1 MPILSQPAFGPRTAL
16 AYITVGALL
25 DVWTTVWYFAFIQGA
40 EHPSNTTWFFLVGL
54 FLTGITLIALGLALG
69 PIGQAARRAELPP
82 PEAVPAEAAV
92 QQVAAA
98 NPPAVAAAPGAI
110 PPGYVPAPAAGVP
123 PVAPP
128 SVPVRSA

>member
-16 AYITVGALL
+16 GYVTVGALL

-54 FLTGITLIALGLALG
+54 FLTGITLIALGLTLG
-69 PIGQAARRAELPP
+69 PIGQAARRAEMPP
-82 PEAVPAEAAV
+82 SEAVSAEAAV

-98 NPPAVAAAPGAI
+98 NPPAVAAAPGVI
-110 PPGYVPAPAAGVP
+110 PPGYVPATVP

-128 SVPVRSA
+128 AVPVRSV